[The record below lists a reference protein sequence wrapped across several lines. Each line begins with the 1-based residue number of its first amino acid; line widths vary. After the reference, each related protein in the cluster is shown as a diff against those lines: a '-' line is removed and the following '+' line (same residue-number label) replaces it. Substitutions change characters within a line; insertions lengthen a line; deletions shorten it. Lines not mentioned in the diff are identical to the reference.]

1 MVAIETLFESLQ
13 TGSGFWHPIIWV
25 IAIVVAFLAIY
36 ILRGFGRKDCKE
48 KTGQTQSF
56 LSGNP
61 EYEKEQMHVK
71 GSNLYWGF
79 TESMKWGFD
88 VLKKMHTENASD
100 YVLWF
105 VVVMALLF
113 ILIGVI

>member
-13 TGSGFWHPIIWV
+13 TGSGFWHPIIW
-25 IAIVVAFLAIY
+25 ISAIVITFLVIY
-36 ILRGFGRKDCKE
+36 ILRGIGKKE
-48 KTGQTQSF
+48 YKKGTGQTQSF

-61 EYEKEQMHVK
+61 EYEKEQMHIK
-71 GSNLYWGF
+71 GSNVYWGF
-79 TESMKWGFD
+79 TESMKWVFD
-88 VLKKMHTENASD
+88 ILKNMHTGNASD

-113 ILIGVI
+113 ILIGVM